1 MKFMKIHI
9 SMVVLTMIHDLF
21 MKKFNGV
28 SNEEACKQELNC
40 TDEAK
45 TFYNIYAKAIGF
57 SVQKD
62 DLKRDKNGGIISPKW
77 VCSKEGHRLAKC
89 FQNENRQCE
98 PRSLAR
104 VGVKLHFVLVWT
116 LYFSSMYG
124 ETHLLFF
131 HLFGKNLIF
140 RKRLEVATYF
150 CFIFLKGKQNN
161 KEKP

>member
-1 MKFMKIHI
+1 MRIHI
-9 SMVVLTMIHDLF
+9 SMVVLTMIHNLF
-21 MKKFNGV
+21 MKKFNGI

-40 TDEAK
+40 IDEAK
-45 TFYNIYAKAIGF
+45 TFYNIYAKVIGF

-77 VCSKEGHRLAKC
+77 VCYKGHRLAKC

-98 PRSLAR
+98 PRSLTR

-116 LYFSSMYG
+116 PDFMHSHSMAK
-124 ETHLLFF
+124 LIFFF
-131 HLFGKNLIF
+131 HLFGENLIF
-140 RKRLEVATYF
+140 RKRLEVATNFY
-150 CFIFLKGKQNN
+150 FIFLKRKQKK

>member
-1 MKFMKIHI
+1 MRIRK
-9 SMVVLTMIHDLF
+9 SMVVLTMIHNLF
-21 MKKFNGV
+21 IKKLNGI

-62 DLKRDKNGGIISPKW
+62 DLKRDKNGSIISPKW

-98 PRSLAR
+98 PRSLTR

-116 LYFSSMYG
+116 PHFSSMHS
-124 ETHLLFF
+124 HLMAKLFF
-131 HLFGKNLIF
+131 FYLFGENLIF
-140 RKRLEVATYF
+140 RKKT
-150 CFIFLKGKQNN
+150 
-161 KEKP
+161 

>member
-62 DLKRDKNGGIISPKW
+62 DLKRDKNGSIISPKW

-98 PRSLAR
+98 PRSLTR

-116 LYFSSMYG
+116 LYFSSMYS
-124 ETHLLFF
+124 HSMAKLVFF
-131 HLFGKNLIF
+131 
-140 RKRLEVATYF
+140 
-150 CFIFLKGKQNN
+150 FIYLAKI
-161 KEKP
+161 